1 MAYAHAITSASGGAA
16 APRVRKIA
24 AADLTDALR
33 RGWDD
38 FTAMPSHAVFLCLIY
53 PVIGLV
59 LAQLSFGYRILPLL
73 YPMASGFVLIGPVAA
88 IGLYELSRRRERGE
102 DAVWTHA
109 FDVFQSP
116 ARWAVAMLGLML
128 VTIFVAWLVAAQA
141 IYWLTFGEARP
152 ESIAGFLHDVFT
164 TSAGWTMIVAGNVV
178 GFLFAAAVL
187 TVSVVAF
194 PLLLD
199 RHVGAADAV
208 LTSVRAVSA
217 NPVTMALWGLIVAGA
232 LFLGSLPIFLGLT
245 VAVPVLGH
253 ATWHLYRKVVEP
265 EATPQPDR
273 PRPAKG
279 RRSAADFPAA
289 LFAPTPRDQDRP

>member
-53 PVIGLV
+53 PVVGLV

-102 DAVWTHA
+102 DAAWTHA

-141 IYWLTFGEARP
+141 IYWLTFGEAVDHMRFRP
-152 ESIAGFLHDVFT
+152 LSSALFGIVTKVIVVVLAVVLMATGIGFPFGVALLLVLP
-164 TSAGWTMIVAGNVV
+164 IVCVLGMSV
-178 GFLFAAAVL
+178 AAAGIVGWIFGRDLPWLGVGRLLIFLIGGALVIAFAGIIPVTGPWIVL
-187 TVSVVAF
+187 AALVF
-194 PLLLD
+194 GFGGLL
-199 RHVGAADAV
+199 RAV
-208 LTSVRAVSA
+208 LWRFRIARADE
-217 NPVTMALWGLIVAGA
+217 PGA
-232 LFLGSLPIFLGLT
+232 E
-245 VAVPVLGH
+245 AVG
-253 ATWHLYRKVVEP
+253 
-265 EATPQPDR
+265 
-273 PRPAKG
+273 
-279 RRSAADFPAA
+279 
-289 LFAPTPRDQDRP
+289 